1 MGVVDMKTRE
11 RSIILGVTALL
22 AAVAVILLTQDAPP
36 DEVRPD
42 QDGVLVLTMQDYRF
56 DTSEFVLLA
65 GEPMTLRFVNRDE
78 VSHHISFGRG
88 IVEENQRA
96 VGFEED
102 LLAGLDLRVD
112 PPGAHV
118 KLSPPYRGTTVLARG
133 GETVTIEVVVP
144 EDRRGIWEMG
154 CFTGQ
159 GCHYRAGLAA
169 EVTVQ

>member
-1 MGVVDMKTRE
+1 MKTRE
-11 RSIILGVTALL
+11 RSVLLGLTVLL
-22 AAVAVILLTQDAPP
+22 AAVAVILLVQDAPP

-56 DTSEFVLLA
+56 ETSEFVLPA
-65 GEPMTLRFVNRDE
+65 GEPVTLRFVNRDD

-102 LLAGLDLRVD
+102 LLAGLDMRVD

-118 KLSPPYRGTTVLARG
+118 EPSPPYRGTTVLARG
-133 GETVTIEVVVP
+133 GETVSVEVIVP
-144 EDRRGIWEMG
+144 EERRGTWELG
-154 CFTGQ
+154 CFTGR
-159 GCHYRAGLAA
+159 GCHYRAGLAV
-169 EVTVQ
+169 EVTVE

>member
-1 MGVVDMKTRE
+1 MKTRE
-11 RSIILGVTALL
+11 RSVVLGLTVLL
-22 AAVAVILLTQDAPP
+22 AAVAVLLLTQDTPP

-56 DTSEFVLLA
+56 ETSEFVLPA
-65 GEPMTLRFVNRDE
+65 GEPVTLRFVNRDD

-88 IVEENQRA
+88 IVEENRRA

-102 LLAGLDLRVD
+102 LLAGLDLRVT
-112 PPGAHV
+112 PPGAQV
-118 KLSPPYRGTTVLARG
+118 EVSPPYRGTTVLARG

-144 EDRRGIWEMG
+144 EDRRGTWELG
-154 CFTGQ
+154 CFTGR

-169 EVTVQ
+169 EVTVE